1 MKRSDGI
8 ALFSL
13 AFGIACGVGLRI
25 WMDDL
30 PTWTY
35 FVVGAIFAGAANKG
49 LLENAANRS
58 VIESQTINRK

>member
-8 ALFSL
+8 TLFSL

-35 FVVGAIFAGAANKG
+35 FVVGAVLAAAANKS
-49 LLENAANRS
+49 LLQNAANRS
-58 VIESQTINRK
+58 VVESKTINK